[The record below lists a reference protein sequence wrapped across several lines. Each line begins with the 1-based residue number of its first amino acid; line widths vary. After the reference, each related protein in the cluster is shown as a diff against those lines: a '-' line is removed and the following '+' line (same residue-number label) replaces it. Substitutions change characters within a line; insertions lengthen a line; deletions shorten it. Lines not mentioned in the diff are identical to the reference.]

1 MAFSQQ
7 HARASKDK
15 WTPLFSLSLSLS
27 FVSFFCSLSPSLSL
41 SLPRPTRP
49 PHPHEAKALGFAAV
63 QLHRS
68 SRLVSSFVVFFLLSS
83 SSSLVPRAR
92 RRSAFGARRFSKL
105 SSFFSLFSFLFFFLF
120 FSFLFFFFF
129 LFFVFLLLEKV
140 NSKSFL
146 SLCFSRV
153 LFLCIF
159 SSFENEICE
168 EKQKNWVFQ
177 TDHFF
182 RFKRI
187 RRQAGR
193 KEDERK

>member
-27 FVSFFCSLSPSLSL
+27 SPPHTSS
-41 SLPRPTRP
+41 PPTRS
-49 PHPHEAKALGFAAV
+49 EGFG
-63 QLHRS
+63 LCS
-68 SRLVSSFVVFFLLSS
+68 SPVAPLVSSRLLSS

>member
-27 FVSFFCSLSPSLSL
+27 LFLSFLSSVPSLSL
-41 SLPRPTRP
+41 SLSLFPAPHVLPTHTKRRLW
-49 PHPHEAKALGFAAV
+49 AL
-63 QLHRS
+63 QQS
-68 SRLVSSFVVFFLLSS
+68 SCTARLVFFLLSS